1 MKRLAFILAALLA
14 LSSCGIVIIN
24 GGESSGT
31 TVVTDPRTAD
41 SSGTFTPSTEP
52 VIIEEPDYEI
62 EAAARLSSL
71 PELVFDGYSVF
82 VTVHE
87 EHRIFFNDDEGA
99 EYRSYILRRNHNLVE
114 KYDFKPVISFESS
127 SKMRTEMVRA
137 KKSGDHYTDLAVI
150 PQTEFGSFASGKV
163 LRNLKTLP
171 YTDFDSDC
179 FERNSVECFTFDGA
193 LYGIVGS
200 AVLSP
205 DVYPCLY
212 ARVTENG
219 AVTGESAKK
228 IASGETVLTL
238 EMLNV
243 MLKEGTLCSS
253 VDSAGLSESLF
264 LSFGGS
270 FYDGSTVNPCGN
282 ADTLASQIKN
292 LTKNIRSSAVS
303 QTVDGVTVTYT
314 GADMFAN
321 GLSDFAFGTLS
332 DMRKL
337 GQCGF
342 RWEILPVPAYS
353 ESAGYITATLSD
365 SPVIVASDTSESV
378 DVPGF
383 ILQALNEVSY
393 KCFYG
398 EYRSAAVLYYITS
411 STALDMT
418 ELICGRPVYDKG
430 LVTSSASK
438 YIKAV
443 TTGALENALNGTPF
457 STLTEKELKSAQS
470 AFKAIK

>member
-1 MKRLAFILAALLA
+1 MKKIAFVLAALLT
-14 LSSCGIVIIN
+14 LSSCGIIIIN
-24 GGESSGT
+24 GGETSGTATTEPVTAASSGT
-31 TVVTDPRTAD
+31 VSPA
-41 SSGTFTPSTEP
+41 TEP
-52 VIIEEPDYEI
+52 AIIEEPDYES
-62 EAAARLSSL
+62 EATARLSSL

-82 VTVHE
+82 ITVHE
-87 EHRIFFNDDEGA
+87 EHKIFFNDDEDA

-127 SKMRTEMVRA
+127 TKIRSEMVKA

-171 YTDFDSDC
+171 YTEFDSDC
-179 FERNSVECFTFDGA
+179 FEQSSADCFTFGGA

-205 DVYPCLY
+205 DVYPCLF
-212 ARVTENG
+212 ARVTESG
-219 AVTGESAKK
+219 TDISGTAKK
-228 IASGETVLTL
+228 IASGETVFTL
-238 EMLNV
+238 EMLNG
-243 MLKEGTLCSS
+243 MLKEGTLSSS
-253 VDSAGLSESLF
+253 VDGTGLSTALF

-270 FYDGSTVNPCGN
+270 FYGGSTVKPSGN
-282 ADTLASQIKN
+282 ADTLVSQIKN
-292 LTKNIRSSAVS
+292 LTGKIRTSAVR
-303 QTVDGVTVTYT
+303 QTEDGGMVTYS
-314 GADMFAN
+314 GSDIFAN
-321 GLSDFAFGTLS
+321 GLSDFAFGTLA

-353 ESAGYITATLSD
+353 ESTGYITATLTD

-398 EYRSAAVLYYITS
+398 EYRTAAVLYYITS

-418 ELICGRPVYDKG
+418 ELICGRPVDDKG

-438 YIKAV
+438 HIKAV
-443 TTGALENALNGTPF
+443 TTGAFANALNGTPF
-457 STLTEKELKSAQS
+457 STLTEKELTSAQS